1 MAQLC
6 SPPFLYASQS
16 RGHLSALGSIPAML
30 HPSGCRKAVPNGPS
44 ASISSGTNGKKE
56 AQVGSLLDRQE
67 CKLREPCWHPRL
79 LPLWEDISIPWLQVT
94 EASNLKDRE
103 AKRAAVP
110 GVTKSQTKLSDRTTT
125 WTVTQMK
132 RVGAEGSVQEQECS
146 QAQWVTGK
154 WNYKAPGFTPSS
166 YFSTIFCTI
175 ASFRGPLSLFLGEQ
189 VCDRRTCLFN
199 IHVSYISWI
208 YKLYFQPYKKFW
220 ITNSFKF
227 FLFFF
232 CGFKY

>member
-1 MAQLC
+1 
-6 SPPFLYASQS
+6 
-16 RGHLSALGSIPAML
+16 ML
-30 HPSGCRKAVPNGPS
+30 HPSGCRKAVPSGPS
-44 ASISSGTNGKKE
+44 ASISSATNGKKE

-79 LPLWEDISIPWLQVT
+79 LPLREDVSIPWLQVT

-103 AKRAAVP
+103 AWHAAVP
-110 GVTKSQTKLSDRTTT
+110 GVTKSQTQLSNRTTATT
-125 WTVTQMK
+125 WTVTWRK
-132 RVGAEGSVQEQECS
+132 GVGAEGYVQEQECS
-146 QAQWVTGK
+146 QAQWGTGK
-154 WNYKAPGFTPSS
+154 WNYKAPGFTLSS
-166 YFSTIFCTI
+166 HFSTIFCTI
-175 ASFRGPLSLFLGEQ
+175 ASLCTPLSVFLGAQ
-189 VCDRRTCLFN
+189 VCDRRICLFN

-232 CGFKY
+232 RGFKY